1 MKFACAALIMAFAPA
16 AGRAVLSQADYQNA
30 LLAASRESFEKARGS
45 LPEPELAAIR
55 ELIDAYSKNARSFSM
70 ARVTKTYGPALA
82 TAMPPQEKA
91 LDAELRHMRDTL
103 RRKIP
108 GVPLPKTERFLNEV
122 APRRDAAAWAEAGPA
137 YEVRY
142 GGGDNMNWLEVYLDN
157 LIYRLKASPAPSTF
171 EPILRFS
178 PAVYQWNSSAVGS
191 LIQFGLNGYFFSEP
205 LRRFNPLGL
214 AVGLGN
220 PTAPVPILGMFDAQ
234 GFRAGLII
242 HLKIIDVGF
251 FQDPALGQL
260 VTTSLN
266 FQILRGFF

>member
-1 MKFACAALIMAFAPA
+1 MKMTCAILLALLPPFRVGA
-16 AGRAVLSQADYQNA
+16 ALSQADYQNA
-30 LLAASRESFEKARGS
+30 LLAAAQESFKEAQGL
-45 LPEPELAAIR
+45 LPEPELASIR
-55 ELIDAYSKNARSFSM
+55 ALIDGYSQNARSFSM

-91 LDAELRHMRDTL
+91 LEAAL
-103 RRKIP
+103 RRMGGALK
-108 GVPLPKTERFLNEV
+108 GAPLPKTERFFADV
-122 APRRDAAAWAEAGPA
+122 APRREAGAWDEAGPA

-142 GGGDNMNWLEVYLDN
+142 GGGDNMNWLEVYIDN
-157 LIYRLKASPAPSTF
+157 LFYRFKTSPAPSTF

-191 LIQFGLNGYFFSEP
+191 LIQIGINGYFFSEP
-205 LRRFNPLGL
+205 LRKINPLGL

-220 PTAPVPILGMFDAQ
+220 PTAPFPILGMFDAQ
-234 GFRAGLII
+234 GFRGGLIV

-260 VTTSLN
+260 ITTSLN